1 MERFDFKTMTGTAKH
16 TRWSRW
22 KCPSNIALVK
32 YWGKRDFQKPMNP
45 SLSFTL
51 QNSFTETSVELH
63 KVGEQ
68 KVEFYFDGVASPFGE
83 RIEKYLD
90 HISGRLPWVN
100 KYHFRIYS
108 RNSFPHSAGIASSAS
123 SFGALAL
130 CLTELDFEMSGREYL
145 GPDFWKEASELAR
158 MGSGSAC
165 RSVYPGF
172 TLWGQTHLFESST
185 DEHTIHLVD
194 GIHPVFYGLRDAIM
208 MVDSGTKEVSSS
220 VGHKLMDNHFFQR
233 SRIAQAS
240 ENVNELYL
248 SLLSGDQGKFV
259 QVVENEALSLHAM
272 MMTSN
277 PSFILL
283 KPNSLELIQRIRHF
297 REKTQIPVCFTID
310 AGPNIHLL
318 YFQENEVDIKAFIER
333 ELIQFCENGNWI
345 DDRIGIGPERLKNVS
360 SFEFRDT
367 GSDDLSSLQLA
378 PRNP

>member
-1 MERFDFKTMTGTAKH
+1 
-16 TRWSRW
+16 
-22 KCPSNIALVK
+22 
-32 YWGKRDFQKPMNP
+32 
-45 SLSFTL
+45 
-51 QNSFTETSVELH
+51 
-63 KVGEQ
+63 
-68 KVEFYFDGVASPFGE
+68 
-83 RIEKYLD
+83 
-90 HISGRLPWVN
+90 
-100 KYHFRIYS
+100 
-108 RNSFPHSAGIASSAS
+108 
-123 SFGALAL
+123 
-130 CLTELDFEMSGREYL
+130 
-145 GPDFWKEASELAR
+145 
-158 MGSGSAC
+158 
-165 RSVYPGF
+165 
-172 TLWGQTHLFESST
+172 
-185 DEHTIHLVD
+185 
-194 GIHPVFYGLRDAIM
+194 M

-248 SLLSGDQGKFV
+248 SLLSGDQRKFV

-283 KPNSLELIQRIRHF
+283 KPNSLELIQRIRRF

-367 GSDDLSSLQLA
+367 GSDDLSNLQLA